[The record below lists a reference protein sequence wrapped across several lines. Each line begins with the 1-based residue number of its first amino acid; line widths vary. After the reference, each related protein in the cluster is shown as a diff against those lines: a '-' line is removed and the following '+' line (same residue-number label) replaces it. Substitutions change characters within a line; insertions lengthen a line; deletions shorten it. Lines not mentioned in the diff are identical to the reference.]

1 MAVFPKIQSPCPYR
15 GDLAAVMDG
24 DFCRAC
30 SRQVFDLTAW
40 DDGERRAFLAGCAEE
55 VCVSYRL
62 PLRPA
67 IAAAALAVA
76 AIASPA
82 AAQTEDEEVLEM
94 IIVGGIKDPAAVQ
107 YVELPSDAALPDLPV
122 VYEEPDAPANDEP
135 AEAAVKA
142 AGVTPP
148 PAS

>member
-1 MAVFPKIQSPCPYR
+1 MAVFPKIQSPCPYK
-15 GDLAAVMDG
+15 GNLAAVMDG

-40 DDGERRAFLAGCAEE
+40 SDGERRDFLAGCAEE

-76 AIASPA
+76 AIATPA
-82 AAQTEDEEVLEM
+82 AAQTEDDEVLEM
-94 IIVGGIKDPAAVQ
+94 IVVGGIKDPAAVE
-107 YVELPSDAALPDLPV
+107 YVEHPADAALPELPV
-122 VYEEPDAPANDEP
+122 VYEEAERADEAPP
-135 AEAAVKA
+135 AARPA
-142 AGVTPP
+142 VTPP